1 MRNAFALVLALWV
14 MLATST
20 PFSAARAQGGAGA
33 LVTVR
38 DAETEGLLRAIAHP
52 LFRVAGVDPALVRM
66 TLIQARPINA
76 FVTTGNRLFINTGL
90 IQQSAGAGDL
100 AGVLAHETGHIAGG
114 HVARLP
120 EEMRNAML
128 RSLAGMLLGGAA
140 AAAGG
145 GGGAAA
151 AGMLGGQAMAQGE
164 LFAFSRA
171 QEQAADQ
178 AGMTFLDRLGWSGS
192 GLRRLLLRMQEQEM
206 LTVGR
211 QDPYLRTHPLSRDR
225 LEFVTDWVERAG
237 AARGDAG
244 LPAGLEAAFL
254 MVRAKLD
261 GFIDPPLST
270 WRRYGENDG
279 SAPARYARAIAQ
291 HRSGRADAAL
301 GLLDGLVRE
310 QPSNPWLRE
319 LQGQVLFE
327 AGRVAE
333 AVGPLREA
341 ARLAPGEALVRL
353 ALGRALME
361 AGDPAL
367 LRAAA
372 AELEASLRIERENA
386 FAWRQLAVAQGR
398 LGLAAQADLALAEE
412 AMLVGDFPAVR
423 TLAQRAEAALPPGPL
438 RLRAAD
444 LRHAAQRDNMTREQR
459 EQEREAMRRRPRP

>member
-1 MRNAFALVLALWV
+1 

-20 PFSAARAQGGAGA
+20 PFLAARAQGGAGA
-33 LVTVR
+33 VVTVR
-38 DAETEGLLRAIAHP
+38 DAETESLLRAVAHP

-90 IQQSAGAGDL
+90 IQQSGGAEDL

-120 EEMRNAML
+120 EEMRNAMI
-128 RSLAGMLLGGAA
+128 RSIAGMLLGGAA

-151 AGMLGGQAMAQGE
+151 AGALGGQAMAQGE

-178 AGMTFLDRLGWSGS
+178 AGMTYLDRLGWSGS
-192 GLRRLLLRMQEQEM
+192 GLRRLLLRMREQEA

-225 LEFVTDWVERAG
+225 LEFVTEWVERA
-237 AARGDAG
+237 AAAG
-244 LPAGLEAAFL
+244 RDGSMPAGIEAAFR

-270 WRRYGENDG
+270 WRRYPESDA

-301 GLLDGLVRE
+301 GILDGLVRE

-353 ALGRALME
+353 ALGRALLE
-361 AGDPAL
+361 SSGSDPAL

-372 AELEASLRIERENA
+372 AELEASLRTERENA
-386 FAWRQLAVAQGR
+386 FAWRQLAVARGR

-412 AMLVGDFPAVR
+412 ALLIWDFPAAR
-423 TLAQRAEAALPPGPL
+423 TLARRAEEALPAGPL

-444 LRHAAQRDNMTREQR
+444 LRIATQPENMTREQR
-459 EQEREAMRRRPRP
+459 EQEREMRRRPRP